1 MCSTSSR
8 PRAGPATF
16 AGAGSE
22 DWRRRSDVIRAP
34 ARTFAWSGPILGTDR
49 LSLKVQSF
57 TDFDTDR
64 RILEAASAALR
75 DGYNQ
80 YATTW
85 GAPQLRQAVAK
96 KQSAAWGRD

>member
-22 DWRRRSDVIRAP
+22 DWRRRIDVIRAP

-49 LSLKVQSF
+49 LFFIQAEDGIRDATVTAVQTCALPISPLSG
-57 TDFDTDR
+57 TDGRRSRGRVGVGARHGDR
-64 RILEAASAALR
+64 
-75 DGYNQ
+75 
-80 YATTW
+80 
-85 GAPQLRQAVAK
+85 GA
-96 KQSAAWGRD
+96 